1 MLTSPFKILALTA
14 VLGLTLTGCSTS
26 ADNADGSASTAA
38 SNTSASSAGSTD
50 SAAGDTFTVEDNHGT
65 QTVPKNPQR
74 VAVTDNRSFEILA
87 QWDIPLVAAPV
98 QLIPATVSQYK
109 EDARIADIG
118 SHREPNLEELAA
130 QNPDLIVN
138 GQRFRNFYE
147 DIAALNP
154 EAALVEFEPREG
166 QPWDQELRRHTESLG
181 KVFSKEAE
189 AQKLIEDFDA
199 ALKRAQDA
207 YDGNSTVMAVTV
219 SGGKIGYIAPSVG
232 RTFGPLFDLL
242 NLKPA
247 LEVENSTDGHKG
259 DDVSVETIAHSN
271 PQWIFVMDRDAG
283 TSARTESGY
292 QPARDVVQGNEA
304 LKNVDAIKS
313 AHVLYAPEDTYTNEN
328 IITYTEILNSIAD
341 AFEAAA

>member
-1 MLTSPFKILALTA
+1 MLTSPLKILALTT
-14 VLGLTLTGCSTS
+14 VLGITLAGCSSPAEDSDTTTT
-26 ADNADGSASTAA
+26 GSNSSAA
-38 SNTSASSAGSTD
+38 SSNAQTATAT
-50 SAAGDTFTVEDNHGT
+50 GDTITVEDNHGT

-109 EDARIADIG
+109 EDAQIADIG

-219 SGGKIGYIAPSVG
+219 SGGNIGYIAPSVG

-247 LEVENSTDGHKG
+247 LEVNNSTDGHKG
-259 DDVSVETIAHSN
+259 DDVSVETIANSN